1 MKNIVSI
8 LSFIAILI
16 CSNALT
22 AQTVKSTQKSV
33 APPVTETLKVS
44 GVCGMCKKRIE
55 KAAFGVKGIE
65 SAKWDAKTQL
75 LTVSFDSKKTTKE
88 AIAKR
93 IAAAGH
99 DVEMVKAADK
109 SYAKLPECCQ
119 YRDGAKCEH

>member
-16 CSNALT
+16 CSNSLT
-22 AQTVKSTQKSV
+22 AQAVKSTQKSTPV
-33 APPVTETLKVS
+33 VTETLKVS

-65 SAKWDAKTQL
+65 SAKWNVKDQL
-75 LTVSFDSKKTTKE
+75 LTVTFDSKKTTKE
-88 AIAKR
+88 AIANR

-99 DVEMVKAADK
+99 DVEMVKAAEK
-109 SYAKLPECCQ
+109 SYTKLPDCCR

>member
-8 LSFIAILI
+8 LCFMSILI

-22 AQTVKSTQKSV
+22 AQAVKSTQKST
-33 APPVTETLKVS
+33 PIVTETLKVS

-65 SAKWDAKTQL
+65 SAKWNVKDQL
-75 LTVSFDSKKTTKE
+75 LTVTFDSKKTTKE
-88 AIAKR
+88 AIANR

-99 DVEMVKAADK
+99 DVEMVKAAEK
-109 SYAKLPECCQ
+109 SYTKLPDCCR

>member
-8 LSFIAILI
+8 LSFLAILI
-16 CSNALT
+16 CSNSLT

-65 SAKWDAKTQL
+65 SAKWNVKDQL
-75 LTVSFDSKKTTKE
+75 LTVTFDSNKTTKD

-99 DVEMVKAADK
+99 DVEMVKAAEK
-109 SYAKLPECCQ
+109 SYAKLPECCR

>member
-16 CSNALT
+16 CSNSLT
-22 AQTVKSTQKSV
+22 AQTVKSAQKSV
-33 APPVTETLKVS
+33 VPPVTETLKVS

-65 SAKWDAKTQL
+65 SAKWNVKDQL
-75 LTVSFDSKKTTKE
+75 LTITFDSKKTTKE
-88 AIAKR
+88 AIANR

-99 DVEMVKAADK
+99 DVEMVKAAEK
-109 SYAKLPECCQ
+109 SYTKLPDCCR

>member
-22 AQTVKSTQKSV
+22 AQTVKSSQKSV
-33 APPVTETLKVS
+33 TPPVTETLKVS

-55 KAAFGVKGIE
+55 KAVFGVKGIE
-65 SAKWDAKTQL
+65 SASWNVKDQL
-75 LTVSFDSKKTTKE
+75 LTVTFDSKKTTKE
-88 AIAKR
+88 AIAKH

-109 SYAKLPECCQ
+109 SYSKLPDCCR

>member
-16 CSNALT
+16 CSNSLT
-22 AQTVKSTQKSV
+22 AQAVKSTQKSTPV
-33 APPVTETLKVS
+33 VTETLKVS
-44 GVCGMCKKRIE
+44 GVCGMCKRRIE

-65 SAKWDAKTQL
+65 SAKWNVKDQL
-75 LTVSFDSKKTTKE
+75 LTVTFDSKKTTKE
-88 AIAKR
+88 AIANR

-99 DVEMVKAADK
+99 DVEMVKAAEK
-109 SYAKLPECCQ
+109 SYTKLPDCCH

>member
-22 AQTVKSTQKSV
+22 AQAVKSTQKSTPV
-33 APPVTETLKVS
+33 VTETLKVS

-65 SAKWDAKTQL
+65 SAKWNVKDQL
-75 LTVSFDSKKTTKE
+75 LTVTFDSKKTTKE

-99 DVEMVKAADK
+99 DVEMVKAAEK
-109 SYAKLPECCQ
+109 SYSKLPECCR

>member
-33 APPVTETLKVS
+33 NPPVTETLKVS

-65 SAKWDAKTQL
+65 SAKWNVKDQL
-75 LTVSFDSKKTTKE
+75 LTVTFDSKKTTKD

-99 DVEMVKAADK
+99 DVEMVKAAEK
-109 SYAKLPECCQ
+109 SYSKLPECCR

>member
-8 LSFIAILI
+8 LSFLAILI

-22 AQTVKSTQKSV
+22 AQTVKSTQKSTPV
-33 APPVTETLKVS
+33 VTETLKVS

-65 SAKWDAKTQL
+65 SAKWNVKDQL
-75 LTVSFDSKKTTKE
+75 LTVTFDSKKTTKE
-88 AIAKR
+88 AIANR

-109 SYAKLPECCQ
+109 SYSKLPDCCR

>member
-16 CSNALT
+16 CSNSLT
-22 AQTVKSTQKSV
+22 AQAVKSTQKSTPV
-33 APPVTETLKVS
+33 VTETLKVS

-65 SAKWDAKTQL
+65 SAKWNVKDQL
-75 LTVSFDSKKTTKE
+75 LTVTFDSKKTTKD

-99 DVEMVKAADK
+99 DVEMVKAAEK
-109 SYAKLPECCQ
+109 SYTKLPECCR

>member
-16 CSNALT
+16 CSNSLT
-22 AQTVKSTQKSV
+22 AQTVKSTQKSTPV
-33 APPVTETLKVS
+33 VTETLKVS

-65 SAKWDAKTQL
+65 SAKWNVKDQL
-75 LTVSFDSKKTTKE
+75 LTVTFDSKKTTKE

-93 IAAAGH
+93 IVAAGH

-109 SYAKLPECCQ
+109 TYAKLPECCQ

>member
-16 CSNALT
+16 CSNSLT
-22 AQTVKSTQKSV
+22 AQAVKSTQKSTPV
-33 APPVTETLKVS
+33 VTETLKVS

-65 SAKWDAKTQL
+65 SAKWNVKDQL
-75 LTVSFDSKKTTKE
+75 LTVTFDSKKTTKD

-99 DVEMVKAADK
+99 DVEMVKAAEK
-109 SYAKLPECCQ
+109 SYTKLPDCCR